1 MKNRTKPIICS
12 EKTRFFRLKFF
23 SQSARGCKSMKH
35 TPVEAE
41 RKVTPENVW
50 KRRAIIG

>member
-41 RKVTPENVW
+41 MKVTPENMCET
-50 KRRAIIG
+50 RAKLG